1 MVYKM
6 CNVPNSEWDVELL
19 KEILVQ
25 ILTQPH
31 ILLDDLCASHNL
43 TRTEFL

>member
-19 KEILVQ
+19 KGNPSSDPYSATH
-25 ILTQPH
+25 LTQ
-31 ILLDDLCASHNL
+31 
-43 TRTEFL
+43 